1 MNSSNTER
9 EKRAFEIFNILDAV
23 YPDAGPLLNYKNAYE
38 LLVSTILAAQCTDE
52 RVNSVTPKLFEKYPD
67 PQSMLCAHVN
77 DIEEIIRPTGFFRN
91 KTRNLKKLGFA
102 LAEKYQGQLPDSIE
116 ELVTLPGIGRKTA
129 NVIVGY
135 CFDKPAIIVDTHFK
149 RVCARL
155 QLTEQTNPDKIEKDI
170 RSFFPESLQTR
181 FSGAINFHGRFRC
194 KARKPLC
201 AQCEIISFCPY
212 PDKEL
217 KT

>member
-9 EKRAFEIFNILDAV
+9 EKRALDIYHILDAI
-23 YPDAGPLLNYKNAYE
+23 YPDARPLLNYKNTYE
-38 LLVSTILAAQCTDE
+38 LLVATILAAQCADE
-52 RVNSVTPKLFEKYPD
+52 RVNTVTPQLFEKYPD
-67 PQSMLCAHVN
+67 PHSMLCAQVK

-102 LAEKYQGQLPDSIE
+102 LAEKHQGQIPDSIA
-116 ELVTLPGIGRKTA
+116 ELVDLPGIGRKTA

-135 CFDKPAIIVDTHFK
+135 CFNKPAIIVDTHFK
-149 RVCARL
+149 RVCTRL
-155 QLTEQTNPDKIEKDI
+155 QLTAQSNPDKIEKDI
-170 RSFFPESLQTR
+170 RSFIPEQLQTK
-181 FSGAINFHGRFRC
+181 FSGIINFHGRYRC

-201 AQCEIISFCPY
+201 AQCEITSFCPY

-217 KT
+217 EA